1 MGYWNDGDL
10 EAMLAGAGGVDVVH
24 GGETGKGVVDEIDE
38 ELLQGRDAAT
48 LSNHKQ
54 VTIRTASFPT
64 LKIDDTITIAGVS
77 HLVIDRKKIEDGG
90 VTHLLV
96 RPG

>member
-1 MGYWNDGDL
+1 MAYWNDADI

-24 GGETGKGVVDEIDE
+24 AAETGKGIVDEIDE
-38 ELLQGRDAAT
+38 ELLQGADAAT

-54 VTIRTASFPT
+54 LTIRTSAFPT

-77 HLVIDRKKIEDGG
+77 HLVTDRKKIEDGG
-90 VTHLLV
+90 LTHLLV